1 MTPGWEILL
10 YTKISEFERGGGR
23 GGGWHVRGLAASAGA
38 CDEPNGIE
46 TVAAE
51 TRAGITDYV
60 SRGDAVDKYRF
71 SGSIT

>member
-1 MTPGWEILL
+1 M
-10 YTKISEFERGGGR
+10 
-23 GGGWHVRGLAASAGA
+23 RGLAASAGA
-38 CDEPNGIE
+38 GDEPNGIE

-71 SGSIT
+71 LGSIT